1 MVESDDYYTGRYIS
15 VSDAGAT
22 MALEPLSPR
31 VTSKVAIE
39 KHLAEGRHR
48 TRVLKALLGIAHAL
62 NRDLILPRM
71 LCYCDFMWK
80 EMKACR
86 VGGAE
91 TMRLPF
97 ECPMDH
103 VLDTPKW
110 FEDRAR
116 LTPFLNVSV
125 REANFLLSPRILAST
140 QSSIARVQLQTGLTD
155 QQVVAAMQKYTSTA
169 VIEIEDVVGTF
180 CGFVDAAATRAFE
193 RDSQKL
199 LAYHRS
205 PFCYE
210 DGIRAASY
218 SQCCKPRKPGD
229 DYFPCIYGFDDP
241 EPLPSCVSAISSV
254 TSGGAGGS

>member
-1 MVESDDYYTGRYIS
+1 
-15 VSDAGAT
+15 
-22 MALEPLSPR
+22 
-31 VTSKVAIE
+31 
-39 KHLAEGRHR
+39 
-48 TRVLKALLGIAHAL
+48 
-62 NRDLILPRM
+62 
-71 LCYCDFMWK
+71 
-80 EMKACR
+80 
-86 VGGAE
+86 
-91 TMRLPF
+91 
-97 ECPMDH
+97 
-103 VLDTPKW
+103 
-110 FEDRAR
+110 
-116 LTPFLNVSV
+116 
-125 REANFLLSPRILAST
+125 
-140 QSSIARVQLQTGLTD
+140 
-155 QQVVAAMQKYTSTA
+155 MQKYTSTA

-180 CGFVDAAATRAFE
+180 CGFVDAAATRDLERDSQRRLPYVACMHLMRACMHHMRGMHASHACMHASHACMHASHACMHASHACIHTGAFE